1 MKILKKMKNKLCS
14 LLSTLFKKERNTGT
28 FEMKKVHK
36 DVKRVELLKLELEQ
50 VTNAYDK
57 KIEELKATHTSALW
71 KYEQSYQKLRRLV
84 EKQQQGRIEE
94 EKVNKQREE
103 VKPFEKAFNEVNEQ
117 LIGIKEHKKDSV
129 MNIIS
134 EIDQLQE
141 NYTKALA
148 EEIKTKSLE
157 MAKQRQEYLKEVQ
170 SLGYDYK
177 KVMDTERLLKET
189 FEKHNFVYKG
199 TMVDSLAILTKD
211 VPVSID
217 KLSIAEDTVNEALVG
232 KIPYVK

>member
-1 MKILKKMKNKLCS
+1 MKMLKKLKNIVCS
-14 LLSTLFKKERNTGT
+14 LFKKERNTGKR
-28 FEMKKVHK
+28 EIKKINK
-36 DVKRVELLKLELEQ
+36 NIKRVELLKLELNQ

-57 KIEELKATHTSALW
+57 KIEELKAIHTSALW

-84 EKQQQGRIEE
+84 EKQQQGLIEE

-157 MAKQRQEYLKEVQ
+157 MTKQRQEYLKEVQ

-189 FEKHNFVYKG
+189 FEKHNLVYKG

-217 KLSIAEDTVNEALVG
+217 KLSIAEDTVNEALIG
-232 KIPYVK
+232 KIPYVN

>member
-1 MKILKKMKNKLCS
+1 MGILKKLKNIVCS
-14 LLSTLFKKERNTGT
+14 LFKKERNTGKR
-28 FEMKKVHK
+28 EIKKINK
-36 DVKRVELLKLELEQ
+36 NIKRVELLKLELNQ

-57 KIEELKATHTSALW
+57 KIEELKATHASALW
-71 KYEQSYQKLRRLV
+71 KYEQSYQKLRRLI
-84 EKQQQGRIEE
+84 EKQQQGLIEE

-103 VKPFEKAFNEVNEQ
+103 VKPFEKAFNKVNEQ

>member
-1 MKILKKMKNKLCS
+1 MEILKKLKNTVCS
-14 LLSTLFKKERNTGT
+14 LFKKERNTGKCKI
-28 FEMKKVHK
+28 KKINK
-36 DVKRVELLKLELEQ
+36 NIKRVELLKLELNQ

-84 EKQQQGRIEE
+84 EKQQQGLIEE

-103 VKPFEKAFNEVNEQ
+103 VKPFEKAFNKVNEQ

-157 MAKQRQEYLKEVQ
+157 MTKQRQGYLKEVQ

-177 KVMDTERLLKET
+177 KAIDTERLLKET

-199 TMVDSLAILTKD
+199 TLVDSLAILTKD
-211 VPVSID
+211 VPISID
-217 KLSIAEDTVNEALVG
+217 KLSIAEDTVNEALIG
-232 KIPYVK
+232 KIPYVN

>member
-1 MKILKKMKNKLCS
+1 MEILKNLKNIVCS
-14 LLSTLFKKERNTGT
+14 LFKKERNTGNH
-28 FEMKKVHK
+28 EIKKINK
-36 DVKRVELLKLELEQ
+36 NIKRVELLKLELNQ

-84 EKQQQGRIEE
+84 EKQQQGLIEE

-117 LIGIKEHKKDSV
+117 LIDIKEYKKESV

-141 NYTKALA
+141 SYTKALA

-157 MAKQRQEYLKEVQ
+157 MAKQRLEYLKEVQ

-177 KVMDTERLLKET
+177 KAIDTERLLKET
-189 FEKHNFVYKG
+189 FEKHNFVYKE

-211 VPVSID
+211 VPISID
-217 KLSIAEDTVNEALVG
+217 KLAIAEDTVNEALIG
-232 KIPYVK
+232 KIPYVN

>member
-1 MKILKKMKNKLCS
+1 MEILKKLKNIVYS
-14 LLSTLFKKERNTGT
+14 LFKKEWNTGKR
-28 FEMKKVHK
+28 EIKKINK
-36 DVKRVELLKLELEQ
+36 NIKRVELLKLELNQ

-84 EKQQQGRIEE
+84 EKQQQGLIEE

-103 VKPFEKAFNEVNEQ
+103 VKPFEQAFNEVNEQ

-177 KVMDTERLLKET
+177 KAIDTERLLKET
-189 FEKHNFVYKG
+189 FEKHNFIYQG
-199 TMVDSLAILTKD
+199 TTVDSLAILTKD
-211 VPVSID
+211 VPISID
-217 KLSIAEDTVNEALVG
+217 KLAITEDTVNEALIG
-232 KIPYVK
+232 KIPYV

>member
-1 MKILKKMKNKLCS
+1 MEILKKLKNIVYS
-14 LLSTLFKKERNTGT
+14 LFKKERNTGKR
-28 FEMKKVHK
+28 EIKKINK
-36 DVKRVELLKLELEQ
+36 NIKRVELLKLELNQ

-84 EKQQQGRIEE
+84 EKQQQGLIEE

-103 VKPFEKAFNEVNEQ
+103 VKPFEKAFNKVNEQ
-117 LIGIKEHKKDSV
+117 LIGIKEHKKESV

-177 KVMDTERLLKET
+177 KAIDTERLLKET

-199 TMVDSLAILTKD
+199 TIVDSLAILTKD
-211 VPVSID
+211 VPISVD
-217 KLSIAEDTVNEALVG
+217 MLAIAEDTVNEALIG
-232 KIPYVK
+232 RIPYAN

>member
-1 MKILKKMKNKLCS
+1 MEISKKLKNIVCS
-14 LLSTLFKKERNTGT
+14 LFKKERNTGKR
-28 FEMKKVHK
+28 EIKKINK
-36 DVKRVELLKLELEQ
+36 NIKRVELLKLELNQ

-57 KIEELKATHTSALW
+57 KIEELKATHISALW
-71 KYEQSYQKLRRLV
+71 KYEQSYQKLRRLI
-84 EKQQQGRIEE
+84 EKQQQGLIEE

-103 VKPFEKAFNEVNEQ
+103 VKPFEQAFNEVNEQ

-177 KVMDTERLLKET
+177 KAIDTERLLKET
-189 FEKHNFVYKG
+189 FEKHNFVYKE

-211 VPVSID
+211 VPISID
-217 KLSIAEDTVNEALVG
+217 KLAIAEDTVNEALIG
-232 KIPYVK
+232 KIPYVN